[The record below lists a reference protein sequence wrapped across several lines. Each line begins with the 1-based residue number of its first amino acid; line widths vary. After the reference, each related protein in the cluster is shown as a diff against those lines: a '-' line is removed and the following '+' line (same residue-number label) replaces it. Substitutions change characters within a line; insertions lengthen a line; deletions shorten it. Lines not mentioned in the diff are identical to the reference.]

1 MRIEDRLARLEADRT
16 AEINDYLRSADLEG
30 VSEFLELLPGA
41 EILAAMSE
49 AELHRLASGDC
60 SFLTPEQ
67 REQMSGPV
75 PPEAVEVMR
84 RRKARTWTPHPKR
97 KRR

>member
-1 MRIEDRLARLEADRT
+1 MKIEDRLARLEADFAR
-16 AEINDYLRSADLEG
+16 EINAFLLGEDREGALE
-30 VSEFLELLPGA
+30 VLELLPGA
-41 EILAAMSE
+41 EVLAAMSG

-60 SFLTPEQ
+60 SFLTAEQ

-84 RRKARTWTPHPKR
+84 RRKARTWTPLPKLKPR
-97 KRR
+97 

>member
-1 MRIEDRLARLEADRT
+1 MKIEDRLARLEADRA
-16 AEINDYLRSADLEG
+16 AEINAFLLGEDREG
-30 VSEFLELLPGA
+30 AREFLDLLPGA
-41 EILAAMSE
+41 EILDAMSD

-60 SFLTPEQ
+60 SFLTAEQ

-84 RRKARTWTPHPKR
+84 RRKARTGTPHPTLKPR
-97 KRR
+97 